1 MIHDNL
7 KLMMVK
13 FCDLK
18 TKPKLKTW
26 VLLTKMKN

>member
-1 MIHDNL
+1 
-7 KLMMVK
+7 VK

-26 VLLTKMKN
+26 VLLTKNEKQKTV